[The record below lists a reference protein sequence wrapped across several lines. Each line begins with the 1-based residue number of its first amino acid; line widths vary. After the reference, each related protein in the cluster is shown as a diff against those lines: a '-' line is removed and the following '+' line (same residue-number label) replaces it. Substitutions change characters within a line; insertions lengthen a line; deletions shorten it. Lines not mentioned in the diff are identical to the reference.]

1 MQAISR
7 MCITHIREQDNIVT
21 QVQHI
26 LANSESQE
34 SWGPSNEDEQ
44 ADCGHDNCCS

>member
-7 MCITHIREQDNIVT
+7 MCITHIHEQDNIVT
-21 QVQHI
+21 LVQHI

-44 ADCGHDNCCS
+44 ADRGHD